1 MPQDPLAT
9 VVAIVL
15 LVAFVLILSRFFPEN
30 LNFLP
35 WRKADR
41 PPTVRE
47 DDDAR
52 FKWPSDKRE
61 DDDEP

>member
-1 MPQDPLAT
+1 M
-9 VVAIVL
+9 AIVL
-15 LVAFVLILSRFFPEN
+15 LVAFVLILSRLFPEN
-30 LNFLP
+30 LNFIP